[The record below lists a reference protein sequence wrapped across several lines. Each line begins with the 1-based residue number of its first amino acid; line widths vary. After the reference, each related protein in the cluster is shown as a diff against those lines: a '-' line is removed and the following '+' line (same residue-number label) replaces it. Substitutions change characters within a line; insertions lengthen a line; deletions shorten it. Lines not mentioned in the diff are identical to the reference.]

1 MDCLRHLLPFRVD
14 SKSLSESE
22 KSSSSSTLT
31 KIKHEEKRPM
41 MQLSCMLL
49 CTDLVTIALMFF
61 FFGSLRRVINLTV

>member
-1 MDCLRHLLPFRVD
+1 MDRLRHLLPFCVD

-31 KIKHEEKRPM
+31 KIKHGEKKPM

-49 CTDLVTIALMFF
+49 CTDLVTIALTIFF
-61 FFGSLRRVINLTV
+61 IDSLRRVIN